1 MQLEKNEENLAAE
14 AQKFCNDSALSLN
27 DYWNNY
33 EQYNVIR
40 MLIDENVFK
49 HFLSENNYEEDYD
62 IAVLST
68 DITTAYFAE
77 IDNLVDKAEI
87 VYL

>member
-1 MQLEKNEENLAAE
+1 
-14 AQKFCNDSALSLN
+14 
-27 DYWNNY
+27 
-33 EQYNVIR
+33 

-68 DITTAYFAE
+68 DITNAYFAE